1 MLDTTQRQVLAT
13 LADVLIPASDP
24 MPSATAAGVPDA
36 LIDLVLGFRP
46 DLAEPFA
53 AALDQCAA
61 QCAGPCSG
69 GEPEAALDALA
80 ASSPAQ
86 FEALTLLTSGAYFQS
101 PLVKAALA
109 YDGPPQTVRDDID
122 TYVDLLTT
130 VAERGFTIR

>member
-1 MLDTTQRQVLAT
+1 MLDTAQRQVLAT

-53 AALDQCAA
+53 AALA

-122 TYVDLLTT
+122 SYVDLLTT

>member
-1 MLDTTQRQVLAT
+1 MLDTAQRQVLAT

-24 MPSATAAGVPDA
+24 MPSATGAGVPDA

-46 DLAEPFA
+46 DLAESFA

-61 QCAGPCSG
+61 QCAGQ
-69 GEPEAALDALA
+69 EPEAALDALA

>member
-1 MLDTTQRQVLAT
+1 MLDTAQRETLAA

-24 MPSATAAGVPDA
+24 MPSATAAGVPGA

-53 AALDQCAA
+53 SARA
-61 QCAGPCSG
+61 QCAGQ
-69 GEPEAALDALA
+69 EPEAALDALA
-80 ASSPAQ
+80 TGSPAQ
-86 FEALTLLTSGAYFQS
+86 FQALTLLTSGAYFQS
-101 PLVKAALA
+101 SQVKQAMA
-109 YDGPPQTVRDDID
+109 YDGPPQVVRDDID